1 MPPVP
6 AVIDL
11 EALLAP
17 IPGDNPAGENLRYD
31 GTYDLIKEARRADEA
46 LAQGEWERELKV
58 AEWPKVIEIATQAL
72 AKKAK
77 DLQVGAWLAE
87 ALVKNDQLDRFAGLR
102 DGLKLI
108 RQLQELF
115 WDHLFPEIDPED
127 DEGPLRARANVLE
140 ALDNWL
146 AVAIKEVP
154 LTNSAMGL
162 KYSYLQWEGSKQF
175 EIPENLEALSAE
187 EQERANE
194 LKARV
199 AAEGKITSEDWR
211 KAYRTTPRAFYE
223 ERYQLLNE
231 CWEEVK
237 ALDRTMDDRLGRET
251 PGLKALQKSLD
262 EIRSLV
268 ERLVKEK
275 RIAEPYPEEV
285 ATAEGASEAGAE
297 VTLAGEGAALSVST
311 GPVRSRKEALKRLA
325 EVAEYFRRT
334 EPHSPVSYL
343 VQRAINWGNMP
354 LEVWL
359 RDVIKDDNVLNQ
371 LRETLGIKAGS
382 DESSE

>member
-1 MPPVP
+1 MPSVP
-6 AVIDL
+6 PVIDL

-17 IPGDNPAGENLRYD
+17 ISGDNPAGENLRYD
-31 GTYDLIKEARRADEA
+31 GTYDLLKEARRADEA

-72 AKKAK
+72 SSKAK

-87 ALVKNDQLDRFAGLR
+87 ALVRNDRLDRFAGLR
-102 DGLKLI
+102 DGLQLM
-108 RQLQELF
+108 RQLQERF
-115 WDHLFPEIDPED
+115 WDHLYPEIDPED
-127 DEGPLRARANVLE
+127 EEGPLRARANVLE

-154 LTNSAMGL
+154 LTNSTTGL

-175 EIPENLEALSAE
+175 EIPENLEALSTE

-194 LKARV
+194 LKARA

-211 KAYRTTPRAFYE
+211 KAYRATPRAFYE
-223 ERYQLLNE
+223 ERHQLLNE
-231 CWEEVK
+231 CWEELK
-237 ALDRTMDDRLGRET
+237 ALDRTMDERLGRET

-262 EIRSLV
+262 EVRSLV

-275 RIAEPYPEEV
+275 RIAEPYPEEL
-285 ATAEGASEAGAE
+285 ATMEGASEAAT
-297 VTLAGEGAALSVST
+297 TLAGEEAATFVST

-359 RDVIKDDNVLNQ
+359 RDVIKDENVLNQ

-382 DESSE
+382 DESSEE

>member
-31 GTYDLIKEARRADEA
+31 GTHDLIKEARRADEA

-194 LKARV
+194 LKARA

-297 VTLAGEGAALSVST
+297 VTLTGEGAALSFST